1 MSPAFADYMA
11 RIAILAPAFLVG
23 ISFHEFSHA
32 FVAYL
37 LGDDTAKRMGRLTL
51 NPMSHFDFIGFLC
64 LLVFGIGWAKPVS
77 VNKSNF
83 KYSKT
88 YDALTSLAGPFSN
101 FLIAIVF
108 LYVIKYFPLHL
119 FSSAVALSCSQMFE
133 ALASINIMLGIFNLL
148 PIPPLDGSHLITN
161 LLEDRFPNFVFW
173 IYKYSFIILLIF
185 IYILPTMYFL
195 NKLTYLAWFWL
206 SKLVF

>member
-1 MSPAFADYMA
+1 MSPAFADYLA

-51 NPMSHFDFIGFLC
+51 NPIAHFDFIGFLC

-77 VNKSNF
+77 VDKSNF

-108 LYVIKYFPLHL
+108 LYAIKYFPSHL
-119 FSSAVALSCSQMFE
+119 FSSAVAISFSQMFE
-133 ALASINIMLGIFNLL
+133 ALASINLMLGIFNLL

-195 NKLTYLAWFWL
+195 NKLTHLAWFWL
-206 SKLVF
+206 NKLVF